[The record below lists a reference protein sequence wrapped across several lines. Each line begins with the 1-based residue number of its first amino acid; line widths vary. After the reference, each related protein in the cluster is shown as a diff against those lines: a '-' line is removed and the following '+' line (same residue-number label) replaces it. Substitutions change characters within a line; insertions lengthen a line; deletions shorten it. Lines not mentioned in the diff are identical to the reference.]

1 MQNYAA
7 CLNQL
12 LFAAFM
18 DINWRNVMS
27 DHDELAKLHTTLVD
41 ALAGYETAI
50 DDAETTGVK
59 AIFEQMH
66 AVHGAAHADIDKVLL
81 AHGEE
86 PDESGSFMATVHK
99 AVISVRSAVTG
110 VDENSLSS
118 FVSGEQRII
127 EQYDD
132 AIQHE
137 LDASTVAMLQYHKSR
152 LLGMI
157 TRMQQN
163 AA

>member
-1 MQNYAA
+1 
-7 CLNQL
+7 
-12 LFAAFM
+12 
-18 DINWRNVMS
+18 MS
-27 DHDELAKLHTTLVD
+27 KDKLSRLHTTLVD
-41 ALAGYETAI
+41 ARAGYETAI
-50 DDAETTGVK
+50 DDAETAKLK
-59 AIFEQMH
+59 AMFEQMF
-66 AVHGAAHADIDKVLL
+66 AIHGAAHSDIDKALV
-81 AHGEE
+81 AKGEK
-86 PDESGSFMATVHK
+86 PDESGSFMSTVHK

-118 FVSGEQRII
+118 FVSGEQRIV
-127 EQYDD
+127 EQYDE
-132 AIQHE
+132 AIQDE